1 MGVAIVLGIIA
12 GFVGFL
18 ALFAA
23 LRLSRRSTSTSPL
36 NAGLY
41 GLGGS
46 CVSLLIVAVA
56 LIICAI
62 TAREMVIPFAIAE
75 IVVLI
80 VATVIYVL
88 YKNVF
93 QKKRANDK

>member
-18 ALFAA
+18 ALFVA

-46 CVSLLIVAVA
+46 CVSLLIVAIA
-56 LIICAI
+56 LIVCAI
-62 TAREMVIPFAIAE
+62 TARDLVLPFAIAE
-75 IVVLI
+75 IVVL
-80 VATVIYVL
+80 VAATSIYVVH
-88 YKNVF
+88 KNALA
-93 QKKRANDK
+93 KKRIKK